1 MSGFVMLGAS
11 DVPVC
16 EDGVCVVP
24 SAEQVGPVQVGAEQV
39 GTQQV
44 SAEQVSAEQV
54 SAEAPPR

>member
-1 MSGFVMLGAS
+1 MLGAS